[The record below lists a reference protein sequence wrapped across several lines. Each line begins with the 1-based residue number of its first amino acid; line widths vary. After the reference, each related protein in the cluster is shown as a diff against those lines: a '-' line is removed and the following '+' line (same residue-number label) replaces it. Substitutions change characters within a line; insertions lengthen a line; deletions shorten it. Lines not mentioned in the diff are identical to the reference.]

1 MGQPRIETLT
11 RPQCVALLRQAQV
24 GRVAFVD
31 PGADPA
37 DAAPHVVPVAFVVD
51 GVGPGP
57 DVEVV
62 VRTTAGSRLARA
74 APDRLVTFEAD
85 EVCAGSREGWSV
97 VVTGRASRETDEVR
111 SARLAG
117 RLQAW
122 APGFKTQ
129 WLRIPLQQVSGR
141 RLVSVERVIELP
153 DAPAPRWR
161 EPRGWAPPTRTAAEY
176 ATDFDG
182 R

>member
-1 MGQPRIETLT
+1 M
-11 RPQCVALLRQAQV
+11 ALLRRAQV

-31 PGADPA
+31 PADGSQ

-51 GVGPGP
+51 GVGTDPE
-57 DVEVV
+57 VEVV
-62 VRTTAGSRLARA
+62 VRTTVGSRLGRA
-74 APDRLVTFEAD
+74 APDRVVTFEAD
-85 EVCAGSREGWSV
+85 EVCPGSREGWSV
-97 VVTGRASRETDEVR
+97 VVSGRAARETDEVR
-111 SARLAG
+111 TARLAG

-129 WLRIPLQQVSGR
+129 WLRIPLEQVSGR
-141 RLVSVERVIELP
+141 RLVSIERVVHLP
-153 DAPAPRWR
+153 DTPAPRWR
-161 EPRGWAPPTRTAAEY
+161 EPRGWAPATRTAAEY